1 MKRNDQ
7 TINTREAI
15 EITTVQAH
23 ARSQNFLRG
32 GAFQGGADQTRQEEH
47 VCRGELGCLRLYYES
62 FEKHEYCGTSKLIFL
77 AKRQLYHYL
86 LEGACA

>member
-1 MKRNDQ
+1 MP
-7 TINTREAI
+7 A
-15 EITTVQAH
+15 
-23 ARSQNFLRG
+23 ARIFYGEVRSKEE
-32 GAFQGGADQTRQEEH
+32 ADQTRQEER